1 MLICICMGSSEY
13 SVFSDICF
21 HCTKTVTFVVYECVV
36 IQKKGVNEGD
46 SHNWLLGEYKK
57 SKKNNK

>member
-1 MLICICMGSSEY
+1 MGSSEY

-21 HCTKTVTFVVYECVV
+21 HCTKMVTLV
-36 IQKKGVNEGD
+36 IYTKKKGVNEGD

-57 SKKNNK
+57 SK